1 MSISAQASEVNWE
14 ERYAKSHAQA
24 QYEVSKARVA
34 RWRGQEED
42 VVWDIVQESTRK
54 TLEYM
59 QKTENGGGQSVQSLP
74 GFMSKTIKNHTIDLL
89 RRRETQVF
97 RESATV
103 PLKAAE
109 DEAPFDEVAIENV
122 YQEGLFRLAARK
134 IAQFPPKQ
142 RRALLTY
149 LASDIAFD
157 RKPTVLQAALR
168 SEGIRL
174 EEYQQLQPRSEQERK
189 NNAALLH
196 QAKKRLR
203 NLEELQEYLA

>member
-1 MSISAQASEVNWE
+1 MPVSTQVNEVNWE
-14 ERYAKSHAQA
+14 ERYAKSRAQA
-24 QYEVSKARVA
+24 QYEVSKAKVA

-59 QKTENGGGQSVQSLP
+59 QKNENDGNSVQSLP

-89 RRRETQVF
+89 RRRETQVY
-97 RESATV
+97 RESANV

-109 DEAPFDEVAIENV
+109 DETPFDEVAIENV
-122 YQEGLFRLAARK
+122 YQEGLFRLAARE

-142 RRALLTY
+142 RRAFLIH
-149 LASDIAFD
+149 LASGITFE
-157 RKPTVLQAALR
+157 RKPTPLQAALR
-168 SEGIRL
+168 NEGIRL
-174 EEYQQLQPRSEQERK
+174 EEYQQFQPRDEQERK
-189 NNAALLH
+189 NIAALLC